1 MEGICTDIVIKCGTL
16 MKIREENLCIRRKQ
30 ALNYKEYSR
39 SMVDEF
45 VERWLQFKLKYMQEK
60 YF

>member
-1 MEGICTDIVIKCGTL
+1 
-16 MKIREENLCIRRKQ
+16 MKIRKENLCVRRKQ

-45 VERWLQFKLKYMQEK
+45 VERWLQFKLKYMAEK
-60 YF
+60 YFW